1 MAKKRKE
8 KTEEEPEF
16 KLPKFDEGKFL
27 NKERRNVKTL
37 FISFIVGFVV
47 ALISFGFWSLLS
59 GSIFRWELILLLGVF
74 SAPWLKYLFLRLDID
89 LTDFGRRGWFG
100 SYAIY
105 FFTWLVILIV
115 LVNPP
120 FYDDESPHIEVVLL
134 PEIQELGGTVNI
146 VAHIL
151 DNVGLERNGI
161 NFSIVTP
168 NGTTYSPDFTFTDNI
183 FEYTYENPENMLGDH
198 SFKIQSTDV
207 NGHSTEES
215 GIIKYSNNVI
225 VLTTPASGSKLNS
238 YTPIEFQIDPEAYD
252 PIPFIIIDKK
262 YTMDMR
268 VFYKIDNGS
277 DINVSRLDLNN
288 RELYRSSADFKG
300 WQKNKNVT
308 LNAFVEVTY
317 YFVNKPQEFSNII
330 KDTTTYTFETIND
343 DGIGLEENLIPPD
356 PRYKLNAKEQPE
368 NKFNYY
374 LAQPRAIAATP
385 GFGTLI
391 FIISLVGAILIIK
404 YRKKEHKK

>member
-1 MAKKRKE
+1 MAKRRKE

-16 KLPKFDEGKFL
+16 KLPKFDEEKFL
-27 NKERRNVKTL
+27 KKERRNVKTL

-74 SAPWLKYLFLRLDID
+74 CSPWLRYLFLRLDID

-151 DNVGLERNGI
+151 DNVGVEKNGI
-161 NFSIVTP
+161 NLTIVTP
-168 NGTTYSPDFTFTDNI
+168 NGITYSPYFTFTDNI

-207 NGHSTEES
+207 NGHTTEES

-238 YTPIEFQIDPEAYD
+238 YTPIEFKIDPEVYD
-252 PIPFIIIDKK
+252 PIPFFIGNKK

-268 VFYKIDNGS
+268 VYYQIDNGS

-300 WQKNKNVT
+300 WQKNKNVSLT
-308 LNAFVEVTY
+308 ALVEVTY

-330 KDTTTYTFETIND
+330 KDTTTYSFETSD
-343 DGIGLEENLIPPD
+343 DDNIGLEEDLIPPD

-368 NKFNYY
+368 NIFNYY

-385 GFGTLI
+385 GFETLA
-391 FIISLVGAILIIK
+391 FIISLVVALLIIK
-404 YRKKEHKK
+404 YRKKEQKK

>member
-16 KLPKFDEGKFL
+16 KLPKFDEEKFL
-27 NKERRNVKTL
+27 QKERRNVKTL
-37 FISFIVGFVV
+37 FISFIVGFLV

-74 SAPWLKYLFLRLDID
+74 CSPWLKYLFLRLDID
-89 LTDFGRRGWFG
+89 LTDFGRKGWFG

-105 FFTWLVILIV
+105 FFTWLVILVV

-151 DNVGLERNGI
+151 DNVGIEENGI
-161 NFSIVTP
+161 NFTIVTP

-183 FEYTYENPENMLGDH
+183 FEYNYENPENMLGDH

-207 NGHSTEES
+207 NGHTTEEN

-225 VLTTPASGSKLNS
+225 VLTTPANGSKLNS
-238 YTPIEFQIDPEAYD
+238 YTPIEFQIDPEVYD
-252 PIPFIIIDKK
+252 PIPFIIDNKK
-262 YTMDMR
+262 YSMDMR
-268 VFYKIDNGS
+268 VYYKIDNGS

-288 RELYRSSADFKG
+288 RELYRSSADVKG
-300 WQKNKNVT
+300 WQKNTNVS

-317 YFVNKPQEFSNII
+317 YFVNKPQEFKNII
-330 KDTTTYTFETIND
+330 KDTTTYTFETSSD
-343 DGIGLEENLIPPD
+343 DDNIGLEENLIPPD
-356 PRYKLNAKEQPE
+356 PRYKLNAKEQPDHI
-368 NKFNYY
+368 FNYY
-374 LAQPRAIAATP
+374 LAQPRVIAATP
-385 GFGTLI
+385 GFGILV
-391 FIISLVGAILIIK
+391 FIISLVFALLIFK
-404 YRKKEHKK
+404 YRKKD